1 MFKAN
6 FKKSKLLLSFIMIVI
21 TVSGCSSNNGDG
33 GEENLNS
40 FIDDSSNPYE
50 MLFVS
55 DEKAYILRY
64 GSPDIWIV
72 DPSVSAADNE
82 GFKIGEISLKAYDS
96 DNIPE
101 MVSGL
106 IHDNKLFV
114 IMQAMTSEFVPGDAY
129 MAVIDITTDLE
140 INIDSNPLKGL
151 ALEVKNPIDIDR
163 IGNSIYVTGLGRYG
177 DGGSRAPEYT
187 GGIEKIN
194 LTDYSS
200 TLLIDD
206 GNDVTHPY
214 GQISGLSL
222 ISETQ
227 GYFTGYG
234 AWQSVSLF
242 EFNPSTGVVSG
253 AAVNNYDSVN
263 IQTMEVSPAG
273 ELWLGIGDFANPEI
287 RIVDPADNSLI
298 DTITS
303 LDMNPTQIK
312 FNSTTAAIVGVSSD
326 YSSSKIYLADA
337 VSPYNADLGNAE
349 QDISDIVAAIDED
362 NFYRLGRFGQHNV
375 TQYSLTTP
383 SVVEWQ
389 FSTNP

>member
-1 MFKAN
+1 MYKLCLI
-6 FKKSKLLLSFIMIVI
+6 KSKLLLLFIVLIMVN
-21 TVSGCSSNNGDG
+21 SGCSNDNGTT
-33 GEENLNS
+33 LNS

-55 DEKAYILRY
+55 ESKAYILRY

-72 DPSVSAADNE
+72 DPSVSSADE
-82 GFKIGEISLKAYDS
+82 EEFKIGEISLRAYDS

-114 IMQAMTSEFVPGDAY
+114 IMQAMSSEFIPGDAY
-129 MAVIDITTDLE
+129 MAVIDIYTDLE

-151 ALEVKNPIDIDR
+151 ALNVKNPIDIDL

-200 TLLIDD
+200 TLLVDD
-206 GNDVTHPY
+206 GDDVTHPY
-214 GQISGLSL
+214 GLISSLSL

-242 EFNPSTGVVSG
+242 EFNPSTGVVSATPVTG
-253 AAVNNYDSVN
+253 YAGEN
-263 IQTMEVSPAG
+263 IQSMGVSPTS
-273 ELWLGIGDFANPEI
+273 ELWIGFGDFANPEI
-287 RIVDPADNSLI
+287 QIVDPTDNSLI
-298 DTITS
+298 DSITS

-312 FNSTTAAIVGVSSD
+312 FNGTTAAIVGVSSD

-337 VSPYNADLGNAE
+337 ISPYNSDLGNAA
-349 QDISDIVAAIDED
+349 QDISDIVTAIDE
-362 NFYRLGRFGQHNV
+362 NHFYRLGRFGQHNV